1 MWECEPI
8 FPVNK
13 GEITIVNLIGL
24 LKQFRIVLNSG
35 CPIFLF
41 NFSPYLCI
49 LKITT
54 MGFLAFF
61 LIVIGIVN
69 GKTGLVLLGCLVY
82 LLSYKTKKSK

>member
-1 MWECEPI
+1 
-8 FPVNK
+8 
-13 GEITIVNLIGL
+13 
-24 LKQFRIVLNSG
+24 
-35 CPIFLF
+35 
-41 NFSPYLCI
+41 
-49 LKITT
+49 